1 MIISREITVTIT
13 HHIRGIDIVPVNTI
27 EKVWEALF
35 ARTQIIVHPI

>member
-1 MIISREITVTIT
+1 MIISMEITVTT
-13 HHIRGIDIVPVNTI
+13 HHIRGIDIVPVNAI